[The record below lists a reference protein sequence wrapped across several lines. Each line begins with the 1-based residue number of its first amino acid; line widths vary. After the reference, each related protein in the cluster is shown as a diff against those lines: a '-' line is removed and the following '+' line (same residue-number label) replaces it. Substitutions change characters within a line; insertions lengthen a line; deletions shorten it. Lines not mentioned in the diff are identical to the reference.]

1 MTVLVTGSRG
11 SVARRLIPLL
21 RERGLDVRPASSRP
35 GEGAEGAVVCDLTD
49 PATFPA
55 ALEGVRSVFLYAEP
69 SQAAAFAGQAEA
81 AGVEHIVLLSSASA
95 LEPDTDASPIARLH
109 RDAERALEES
119 GVRATHL
126 RPGAFA
132 GNALAWAQAIK
143 AGEPIGLPYPGA
155 HTDPLHEADL
165 ARAAL
170 AVLTDPALGGRPYT
184 ITGPRS
190 ITFTEQIETLS
201 QVVGRPIEVR
211 KLSEEEWS
219 AEMAP
224 FIPEEYQRPL
234 LGWWREHDGVPVETT
249 GAVRELTGR
258 PALTFA
264 EWAHEHAADFT
275 G

>member
-11 SVARRLIPLL
+11 AVARRLIPLL

-35 GEGAEGAVVCDLTD
+35 GEGAVACDLTD

-69 SQAAAFAGQAEA
+69 SHAAAFAEAAET
-81 AGVEHIVLLSSASA
+81 AGVEHIVLLSSAAA
-95 LEPDTDASPIARLH
+95 LEADTGDSPIARHH
-109 RDAERALEES
+109 RDAERALEQS
-119 GVRATHL
+119 AVPATHL

-132 GNALAWAQAIK
+132 GNALAWARAIK

-170 AVLTDPALGGRPYT
+170 AVLTDPALAGRPYT

-190 ITFTEQIETLS
+190 ISFTEQIETLS
-201 QVVGRPIEVR
+201 EVVGRPIEVR
-211 KLSEEEWS
+211 KLSEQEWL
-219 AEMAP
+219 AEVAR
-224 FIPEEYQRPL
+224 FIPAEYSRPL
-234 LGWWREHDGVPVETT
+234 LDWWREHDGVPVETT
-249 GAVRELTGR
+249 EAVRELTGR

-264 EWAHEHAADFT
+264 EWARDHAADFT